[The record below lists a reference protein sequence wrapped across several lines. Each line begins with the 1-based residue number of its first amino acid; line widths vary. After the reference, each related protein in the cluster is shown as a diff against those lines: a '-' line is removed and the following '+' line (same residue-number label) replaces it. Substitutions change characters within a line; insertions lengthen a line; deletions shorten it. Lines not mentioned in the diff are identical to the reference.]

1 MMDITF
7 NGTAPLR
14 LSVHKGYKVQLEI
27 SADDKGSIT
36 TVMTIE
42 EALMLS
48 DVLRRMAEEIQS

>member
-27 SADDKGSIT
+27 SAEGGSIT